1 LFSKLVLFPETLF
14 MLSLV
19 NLFVLILDYLSFE
32 LTDAG
37 ALLTFGWG
45 LYGQVKFKVNRDTI
59 FNYCK
64 FIFYLAM

>member
-1 LFSKLVLFPETLF
+1 

-19 NLFVLILDYLSFE
+19 NLFELILEYLCFE

-45 LYGQVKFKVNRDTI
+45 LHGQVKYKVNWDIILTTASL
-59 FNYCK
+59 Y
-64 FIFYLAM
+64 FIWQCNLMNL